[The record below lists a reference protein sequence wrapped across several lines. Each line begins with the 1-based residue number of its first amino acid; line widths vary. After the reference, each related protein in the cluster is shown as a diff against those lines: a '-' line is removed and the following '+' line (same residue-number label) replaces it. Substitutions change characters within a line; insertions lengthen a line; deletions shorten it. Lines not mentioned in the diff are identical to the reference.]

1 MPRFANLK
9 GSMNPFDNNKP
20 VLSSSDRIRN
30 KKSKYIYAAAKQ
42 KFQTKRHCN
51 GKNIKYYKKG
61 TVRSVTNYKLQQD
74 LAIGNT
80 LCEDCDN
87 KGTLC
92 GPTERTNLNKI
103 EMGNNKVSEFWG
115 GGGIAFDLF
124 GGLIQTGAFP
134 VIQGDISGVW
144 GGSNTDISKSIIG
157 PDASLNFPTDPIP
170 IPWGY
175 VSNLINIPRNL
186 NGEGIVIDPSNNL
199 FPDDSCG
206 FAPYLK
212 HSNLKTYVIISAI
225 IPLHRITLPGPPI
238 VTAQALPGNCNDS
251 SYNLLIN
258 NYITLFNLSGGPIVN
273 GQIKSVCCKR
283 NINIRLNTS
292 FLTLMFP
299 EGEFGLFDI
308 NIEVF
313 QITDHNALSNLLNYK
328 PPFLGNA
335 VGTTT
340 TGGWD
345 WSYSSINPFVVLQ
358 TQTYLAFDIAIQ
370 SNLIESVK
378 VIQGTVEPSFN
389 QTKYNATKQSYLSCL
404 EDGTKKINLTKNT
417 MKNNIV
423 KAYCKQ

>member
-42 KFQTKRHCN
+42 EFQTKRHCN

-74 LAIGNT
+74 LAIGNA

-115 GGGIAFDLF
+115 GGGL
-124 GGLIQTGAFP
+124 
-134 VIQGDISGVW
+134 DISGII
-144 GGSNTDISKSIIG
+144 GSLHLVQTPAENTIQSDISGSWE
-157 PDASLNFPTDPIP
+157 ASTSSVVF
-170 IPWGY
+170 
-175 VSNLINIPRNL
+175 VSNLIKIPRNL
-186 NGEGIVIDPSNNL
+186 NGNGITIDPSNIL
-199 FPDDSCG
+199 FPINICDKVNE
-206 FAPYLK
+206 L
-212 HSNLKTYVIISAI
+212 SNLKTFVKITGAFPIHTNPVAVPPFDSIVSVPGKCNDISYNS
-225 IPLHRITLPGPPI
+225 LPGSFFH
-238 VTAQALPGNCNDS
+238 S
-251 SYNLLIN
+251 SYLPL
-258 NYITLFNLSGGPIVN
+258 
-273 GQIKSVCCKR
+273 
-283 NINIRLNTS
+283 
-292 FLTLMFP
+292 
-299 EGEFGLFDI
+299 GLFDYVDI
-308 NIEVF
+308 FSGYILSLCCVREQMLPDSSGQMTEYGIFDMHIELF
-313 QITDHNALSNLLNYK
+313 KLSNPTFLSVMVNYT
-328 PPFLGNA
+328 PQLTSSGWSWSLPGAFGGEFIINYQVHA
-335 VGTTT
+335 
-340 TGGWD
+340 TGGV
-345 WSYSSINPFVVLQ
+345 SSLNSSGG
-358 TQTYLAFDIAIQ
+358 Y
-370 SNLIESVK
+370 IESVK